1 MPDRYP
7 MRIAVIS
14 DSHDDTPTA
23 LPGLLEGADEIWHLG
38 DVMDPRQLV
47 ELELLGKPMQI
58 VAGNCDAWPWPRTR
72 RLTRGGHKFHLEHI
86 PPIRSIPGMTAILHG
101 HTHVPRD
108 DTDTLGVRWLNPG
121 SVSEPRYEGPPSFA
135 WLTIDET
142 QDSAPYTWEIVFL

>member
-72 RLTRGGHKFHLEHI
+72 RLTRGAVSYTHL
-86 PPIRSIPGMTAILHG
+86 
-101 HTHVPRD
+101 
-108 DTDTLGVRWLNPG
+108 TLPTNREV
-121 SVSEPRYEGPPSFA
+121 
-135 WLTIDET
+135 
-142 QDSAPYTWEIVFL
+142 